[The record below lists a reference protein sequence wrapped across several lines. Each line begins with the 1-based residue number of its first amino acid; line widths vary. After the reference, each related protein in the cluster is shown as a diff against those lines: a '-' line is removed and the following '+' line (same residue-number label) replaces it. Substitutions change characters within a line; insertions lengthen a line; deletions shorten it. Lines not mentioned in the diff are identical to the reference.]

1 MKHTESKFYIGAD
14 SGGTKFEMIFAD
26 ESGKVLKNF
35 RLKGI
40 HYSVAGPQKYSEKIT
55 EYIQSAVKK
64 SGLNIENCLGIC
76 IGLAGAREESD
87 RTKLV
92 KLFKQKLNVRKIIVT
107 SDAMTAL
114 IGAFEGN
121 EGIILISGT
130 GSVLYGYYDE
140 VIKRIGGWGRIIGD
154 EGGGYWIG
162 KKALNI
168 AAKEFDS
175 CKNKKL
181 QSQLCKKLYSE
192 FGIDR
197 SNLNDMIFKENFDIQ
212 KITPVVLDLAAKKS
226 KVCIEIIET
235 AVTDLIHHIITY
247 LDFVK
252 PERELKIAL
261 IGSLIENENI
271 LSVKLNKEIL
281 KLKKVKTVVK
291 KHSPAYG
298 AYLLISGGSN
308 LLKKI

>member
-26 ESGKVLKNF
+26 QSGKVLKNF

-40 HYSVAGPQKYSEKIT
+40 HYSVAGSQKYSEKIT

-64 SGLNIENCLGIC
+64 SGLKIENCLGIC

-92 KLFKQKLNVRKIIVT
+92 KLFKQKLKVRKIIVT

-130 GSVLYGYYDE
+130 GSVLYGFYDNI
-140 VIKRIGGWGRIIGD
+140 IKRIGGWGRIIGD
-154 EGGGYWIG
+154 EGSGYWIG

-168 AAKEFDS
+168 AAKEYDAF
-175 CKNKKL
+175 KNKEL

-192 FGIDR
+192 FGIDS

-212 KITPVVLDLAAKKS
+212 KITPVVLELASEKS
-226 KVCIEIIET
+226 KVCIDIIET
-235 AVTDLIHHIITY
+235 AVEDLIYHIKTY
-247 LDFVK
+247 IDFVK
-252 PERELKIAL
+252 PVRELKIAL

-271 LSVKLNKEIL
+271 LSVKLKKEIL
-281 KLKKVKTVVK
+281 KLKKVKTVEK

>member
-1 MKHTESKFYIGAD
+1 MNHTETKFYIGAD
-14 SGGTKFEMIFAD
+14 SGGTKFELLIVSL
-26 ESGKVLKNF
+26 SGKILKSF
-35 RLKGI
+35 RTKGI

-55 EYIQSAVKK
+55 EYIQAAVFK
-64 SGLNIENCLGIC
+64 SGLEIENCMGIC

-87 RTKLV
+87 RTKLA
-92 KLFKQKLNVRKIIVT
+92 KLFKQKTKVRKIIIN

-114 IGAFEGN
+114 IGAFEGK

-130 GSVLYGYYDE
+130 GSVLYGYYKNK
-140 VIKRIGGWGRIIGD
+140 IKRIGGWGRIIGD
-154 EGGGYWIG
+154 EGSGYWIG
-162 KKALNI
+162 KKALNV
-168 AAKEFDS
+168 AAKEFDRVNDIS
-175 CKNKKL
+175 L
-181 QSQLCKKLYSE
+181 QSSLCKKLFSE

-212 KITPVVLDLAAKKS
+212 KITPHVLDLAGKKS

-235 AVTDLIHHIITY
+235 AVEDLIYHIKTY

-252 PERELKIAL
+252 PVRVLKIAL

-271 LSVKLNKEIL
+271 LSVKLKKEIL
-281 KLKKVKTVVK
+281 KLKKVKAVEK

-308 LLKKI
+308 LLKKN

>member
-14 SGGTKFEMIFAD
+14 SGGTKFELLLVD
-26 ESGKVLKNF
+26 LSGKILKSF

-40 HYSVAGPQKYSEKIT
+40 HYSVSGPQIYSDKIT
-55 EYIQSAVKK
+55 EYIQTVVNK
-64 SGLNIENCLGIC
+64 SGLKIENCIGIC

-87 RTKLV
+87 RTKLAS
-92 KLFKQKLNVRKIIVT
+92 LFKRKTQVRNIIIT

-114 IGAFEGN
+114 IGAFEGK

-130 GSVLYGYYDE
+130 GSVLYGFYDNKL
-140 VIKRIGGWGRIIGD
+140 KRIGGWGRIIGD
-154 EGGGYWIG
+154 EGSGYWIG

-168 AAKEFDS
+168 ATKEYDACENIKS
-175 CKNKKL
+175 
-181 QSQLCKKLYSE
+181 QSKLCKILYSE

-197 SNLNDMIFKENFDIQ
+197 SNLNDKIFKENFDIQ
-212 KITPVVLDLAAKKS
+212 KITPVVLDLASEKS

-235 AVTDLIHHIITY
+235 AVSDLIYHIKTY
-247 LDFVK
+247 IDFVK

-271 LSVKLNKEIL
+271 LSQKLKKEIL
-281 KLKKVKTVVK
+281 KLKKVKTVEK

-308 LLKKI
+308 LLIKI